1 MLYLKKLRHILQSR
15 YIFKILV
22 VLVILVAT
30 LYTKYGKFTSVYNK
44 DDTIYDKKIEE
55 DKLTLYIKGKE
66 KLLVTYKDNNL
77 EINSLSYG
85 DRVLVKGYLEEAS
98 KTRIPN
104 AFDYKKYL
112 YNKKI
117 YYIIRA
123 TSINKIENNSNYIY
137 TVKNILSERIENLK
151 SSSYIRTL
159 LLSDKTIDEDIMN
172 SYRKNGISHL
182 FSVSGL
188 HISFFIGIIYFY
200 LDKITYCKKIKYII
214 VDIFLLFYLKIAFS
228 YSLLRSVIMNI
239 LFSINSLF
247 KLKIKRID
255 LLLLTLIIGIIVD
268 PFIIYDISFIYS
280 YLISFFLIMFSSK
293 KGRKIKKIIEVAVI
307 SFLVSFPLAIFT
319 NYEVNLISI
328 LLNIIL
334 VPIFSI
340 VLLPLSILTLI
351 FPIFDEILFGVI
363 NLLENISL
371 FFEKI
376 TFLTINLAK
385 VNGLIIIIYYGVI
398 TLLLVRKKKEYFYLL
413 LGIVFIHYISPYFDN
428 NFKLTVFDVGQGDS
442 LLVSLPNNRGNI
454 LIDTG
459 YGSSVENGIIPYLK
473 SRGIKK
479 IDYLIITH
487 GDEDHIGGALKIIS
501 NYKVDNIILNR
512 GKINDFEK
520 KLIDNFK
527 KDSITAR
534 DSIDIDGYKMYF
546 LNDKIFANEN
556 DNSIVIYFE
565 YYKYRFLLMGDA
577 SFNTED
583 YLLEKY
589 NIHDIS
595 FLKVGHHGSSTS
607 SSKDFIEKITP
618 RVALISVG
626 LNNSYGHPD
635 KEVLNNLDSSIIY
648 RTDRDGTIEII
659 LNKKVCRILLDDS

>member
-44 DDTIYDKKIEE
+44 DDTVFEGTIYDKKIEE

-214 VDIFLLFYLKIAFS
+214 VDIFLLFI
-228 YSLLRSVIMNI
+228 
-239 LFSINSLF
+239 
-247 KLKIKRID
+247 
-255 LLLLTLIIGIIVD
+255 
-268 PFIIYDISFIYS
+268 
-280 YLISFFLIMFSSK
+280 
-293 KGRKIKKIIEVAVI
+293 
-307 SFLVSFPLAIFT
+307 
-319 NYEVNLISI
+319 
-328 LLNIIL
+328 
-334 VPIFSI
+334 
-340 VLLPLSILTLI
+340 
-351 FPIFDEILFGVI
+351 
-363 NLLENISL
+363 
-371 FFEKI
+371 
-376 TFLTINLAK
+376 
-385 VNGLIIIIYYGVI
+385 
-398 TLLLVRKKKEYFYLL
+398 
-413 LGIVFIHYISPYFDN
+413 
-428 NFKLTVFDVGQGDS
+428 
-442 LLVSLPNNRGNI
+442 
-454 LIDTG
+454 
-459 YGSSVENGIIPYLK
+459 
-473 SRGIKK
+473 
-479 IDYLIITH
+479 
-487 GDEDHIGGALKIIS
+487 
-501 NYKVDNIILNR
+501 
-512 GKINDFEK
+512 
-520 KLIDNFK
+520 
-527 KDSITAR
+527 
-534 DSIDIDGYKMYF
+534 
-546 LNDKIFANEN
+546 
-556 DNSIVIYFE
+556 
-565 YYKYRFLLMGDA
+565 
-577 SFNTED
+577 
-583 YLLEKY
+583 
-589 NIHDIS
+589 
-595 FLKVGHHGSSTS
+595 
-607 SSKDFIEKITP
+607 
-618 RVALISVG
+618 
-626 LNNSYGHPD
+626 
-635 KEVLNNLDSSIIY
+635 
-648 RTDRDGTIEII
+648 
-659 LNKKVCRILLDDS
+659 